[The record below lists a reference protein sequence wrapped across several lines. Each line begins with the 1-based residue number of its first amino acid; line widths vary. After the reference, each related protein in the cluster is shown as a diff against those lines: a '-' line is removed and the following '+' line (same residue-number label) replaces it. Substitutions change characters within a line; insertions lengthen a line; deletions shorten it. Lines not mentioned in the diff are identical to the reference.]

1 MRSPIWRVF
10 SIDCE
15 GTPKGLMRNAW
26 TRATAASARTISNPI
41 GNLRRR
47 LRGAEAALTP
57 VRRSIP
63 WDSVA
68 GSGWV
73 TRQQPTGGHAR
84 VVPCVDLGMPCA
96 SVTLDGMTALIF
108 AMVLCVGLAVAVVA
122 LVAIPARRE
131 GRDLLTD
138 RGERAL
144 DRVKDRADT
153 VLPRR

>member
-1 MRSPIWRVF
+1 
-10 SIDCE
+10 
-15 GTPKGLMRNAW
+15 
-26 TRATAASARTISNPI
+26 
-41 GNLRRR
+41 
-47 LRGAEAALTP
+47 
-57 VRRSIP
+57 
-63 WDSVA
+63 
-68 GSGWV
+68 
-73 TRQQPTGGHAR
+73 
-84 VVPCVDLGMPCA
+84 
-96 SVTLDGMTALIF
+96 MTALII